1 MEKKLEKILILG
13 KSGSG
18 KDYLLRKL
26 SEKGLKTCLKWTTR
40 PARKFEQNGV
50 NYKFVDNDLF
60 LNTINESKFL
70 TYQEFLVTPEN
81 SNETVKWYYGITIE
95 EFNEAQAF
103 IMTPGE
109 LKDLNDEMRK
119 KCFIV
124 YLDIDRSVRESRL
137 FRRDDK
143 NDSIKRR
150 LDADDNDFN
159 IEIDYDL
166 RVTDPEFGVDDI
178 FNLMN

>member
-1 MEKKLEKILILG
+1 MKQEKIIILG
-13 KSGSG
+13 ASGSG

-26 SEKGLKTCLKWTTR
+26 AEKGLKTCLKWTTR
-40 PARKFEQNGV
+40 PARKFEQNGITY
-50 NYKFVDNDLF
+50 NFVEDNQFKDA
-60 LNTINESKFL
+60 INENKFL
-70 TYQEFLVTPEN
+70 TYQEFVVTPED
-81 SNETVKWYYGITIE
+81 SKEVTWYYGITIE